1 MLLSFLYIG
10 ACRFGPPPAE
20 FTIPLGRGE
29 VQDFGIIKI
38 PGSASNSEKPEGE
51 KTMSQ
56 DAPRLSL
63 KERDRRWKFTREM
76 MKENGLDC
84 LIVAGLI
91 ARDQLDGYYT
101 NDYAQG
107 IVVFPRE
114 EEPTYLVGG
123 STRLTRHMELLKREG
138 YSWMIDYRA
147 GTTGPA
153 IVALLQERGFTS
165 KNIGLVG
172 VESNVPYGIWAYVV
186 QHLPKTNF
194 VDVTSTLVELML
206 VKSDEEIALLRHA
219 SKIGEMACQAMI
231 DTTKPGVSETK
242 IYAAIM
248 NVLNENAAGTPIPPL
263 ILHSGPDNA
272 SWGPP
277 MWTFQATEPHVI
289 QPGAVVQAEIFPR
302 YGGLEAQQQMSIAV
316 APVHPDNLECATLAR
331 KAYEVGIKE
340 LAPGKTF
347 REVAEAMEV
356 PITAAGCW
364 HPTPLIHG
372 LNPMASILS
381 PGNTGGGGLAQMPGV
396 EKYKTIKVAPAPAKP

>member
-1 MLLSFLYIG
+1 MDQVG
-10 ACRFGPPPAE
+10 
-20 FTIPLGRGE
+20 
-29 VQDFGIIKI
+29 
-38 PGSASNSEKPEGE
+38 
-51 KTMSQ
+51 
-56 DAPRLSL
+56 PRLSL
-63 KERDRRWKFTREM
+63 KERDRRWKMTRDM
-76 MKENGLDC
+76 MQEKGLDC
-84 LIVAGLI
+84 LVVAGLI

-107 IVVFPRE
+107 IVVFPLK

-138 YSWMIDYRA
+138 YSWMMDYRS

-153 IVALLQERGFTS
+153 IAALLQERGFEKS
-165 KNIGLVG
+165 NIGLVG
-172 VESNVPYGIWAYVV
+172 VYSNVPYGIWSYVAE
-186 QHLPKTNF
+186 HLTKANF
-194 VDVTSTLVELML
+194 VDVTSDLAELMW

-219 SKIGEMACQAMI
+219 GKIGEMACQAMI
-231 DTTKPGVSETK
+231 DTTEPGVSETR

-263 ILHSGPDNA
+263 ILHSGVDNA

-277 MWTFQATEPHVI
+277 MWTFQATAPHVI
-289 QPGAVVQAEIFPR
+289 QKGDIVQAEIFPR
-302 YGGLEAQQQMSIAV
+302 YGGLEAQQQMSIGV
-316 APVHPDNLECATLAR
+316 KPVDSINLECARLVRA
-331 KAYEVGIKE
+331 AYEIGIKE

-356 PITAAGCW
+356 PIKEAGCW

-381 PGNTGGGGLAQMPGV
+381 PGSTGGGGLSQMPGV
-396 EKYKTIKVAPAPAKP
+396 EKYKTIKIPPAPVKPQKDLVIKAGMAFELEPNACRGLRRINIGGTVLVTDKGVEELNKLAAETRLV